1 MTFEKNKNNTETSK
15 KNQIYDKN
23 KKILDIKCSIKYCL
37 KLPWLRVKVTGISMT
52 EYTQLDSYIN
62 SMCTQRT

>member
-23 KKILDIKCSIKYCL
+23 KKILDIKCSIKYC
-37 KLPWLRVKVTGISMT
+37 
-52 EYTQLDSYIN
+52 
-62 SMCTQRT
+62 